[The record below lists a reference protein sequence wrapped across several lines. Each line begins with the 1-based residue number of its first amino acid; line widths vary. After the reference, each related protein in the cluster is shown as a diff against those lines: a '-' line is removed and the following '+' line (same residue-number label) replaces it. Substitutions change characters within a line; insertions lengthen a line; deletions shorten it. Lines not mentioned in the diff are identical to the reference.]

1 MIGGIIMSN
10 QHIHKR
16 NDGNYYFKLFGKTYV
31 RAKRKDAE
39 KYYTELLNNEKF
51 RKLVDDYGK
60 TTVAQLMYDW
70 LDLQKGL
77 TEKVTTYDRKVQIVK
92 NQIVP
97 YFTKQQVISLTS
109 TTIQTWLNELA
120 VQGYSKS
127 TIKKSKEYLQAALRF
142 FKILNKFEENPFA
155 EVKIPASAPYKE
167 SNDIV
172 YYTEKELKQIYA
184 AATKKDAVGNYI
196 YRLGDSVI
204 VLGETGMRSGEF
216 LALTWNDI
224 DFKNNIISINK
235 TRQHVINH
243 NKKTPTEP
251 SYVDVI
257 NKPKT
262 KSSIRTIPMSKKC
275 KAAMK
280 RLYKLNETH
289 QYVSSTEK
297 GTPIS
302 VRNFARMFRDILYAA
317 EMDKAENPNGLGTI
331 NKIAGPHSMRHSF
344 ATNLINKKGA
354 NIAVVSALLGH
365 ADISVTV
372 NKYLHTK
379 DEDKINTIKLLD

>member
-1 MIGGIIMSN
+1 MIGGVIMSN
-10 QHIHKR
+10 PHVYKR
-16 NDGNYYFKLFGKTYV
+16 KDGNYCFKLFGKTYV

-39 KYYTELLNNEKF
+39 KYYTELLNSEKF
-51 RKLVDDYGK
+51 RKLVEDYGK
-60 TTVAQLMYDW
+60 TTIAQLMFDW
-70 LDLQKGL
+70 LGLQKGL
-77 TEKVTTYDRKVQIVK
+77 TKKASTYDRKVQIVE

-97 YFTKQQVISLTS
+97 YLSKQQVISLTS
-109 TTIQTWLNELA
+109 TTVQTWLNELA

-142 FKILNKFEENPFA
+142 FKILNKFEENPFDGV
-155 EVKIPASAPYKE
+155 EIPASAPSKKT
-167 SNDIV
+167 NDIIFF
-172 YYTEKELKQIYA
+172 TEKELKKIYA
-184 AATKKDAVGNYI
+184 TATKKDSAGNYI

-224 DFKNNIISINK
+224 NFKTNMISITK
-235 TRQHVINH
+235 TRQHVKNH
-243 NKKTPTEP
+243 NKKTPTDP

-262 KSSIRTIPMSKKC
+262 ESSIRTIPMSKKC

-280 RLYKLNETH
+280 RLYKLNGSH
-289 QYVSSTEK
+289 KYVSSTEK

-331 NKIAGPHSMRHSF
+331 DKISGPHSMRHSF
-344 ATNLINKKGA
+344 ATLLVNKKGA